1 MPAKSL
7 MFLTSAPVAAGLA
20 IEPLAANAAGL
31 HQTGTWGRPVGVSR
45 SVSNLRCDGVPGVG
59 SVSMRPMTVPGVGN
73 MSAFRPN
80 VTPGVN
86 SSFNRPLNVLGGDT
100 GNRRSF
106 NMGHAPD
113 VARGAFGTRPLNVTG
128 GAEQTAETF
137 GQAGPA
143 PDSPRPFAR
152 SSRPLNVQGG
162 DRKIDV
168 TNNFN
173 FVKNIDPKTGE
184 LIGRVPLPMNQETLI
199 CPSTFG
205 ARSWNAG
212 AYNPK
217 TGL

>member
-1 MPAKSL
+1 
-7 MFLTSAPVAAGLA
+7 
-20 IEPLAANAAGL
+20 
-31 HQTGTWGRPVGVSR
+31 
-45 SVSNLRCDGVPGVG
+45 
-59 SVSMRPMTVPGVGN
+59 VGN

-86 SSFNRPLNVLGGDT
+86 SSFNRPLNVLGGDA
-100 GNRRSF
+100 GSRRSF
-106 NMGHAPD
+106 NMGRAPD
-113 VARGAFGTRPLNVTG
+113 VARGAFGARPLNVTG

-173 FVKNIDPKTGE
+173 FVKNIDASKRIDVYKPVTVNNNNDLCGGGSRQ
-184 LIGRVPLPMNQETLI
+184 GRNKPVRCLE
-199 CPSTFG
+199 
-205 ARSWNAG
+205 
-212 AYNPK
+212 
-217 TGL
+217 